1 MEDFIN
7 SFGVK
12 NLVIVGGVFLVVILA
27 LIVLVFFEK
36 RSKKD
41 KDDIDFYDDN
51 KSEFEDNIENETEVL
66 EDVSFAKAKEEKL
79 EVKPL
84 SENLSFSSK
93 EESVVASRD
102 LSKEK
107 EAPLL
112 EESVATV
119 TEKQDILEEKESDN
133 MTQTAVDTNNYVNNE
148 KPRPVV
154 TSPIFITRPEPV
166 KKEEDTSYKPKRE
179 VFSSVYP
186 TSPTLKK
193 DAPTEV
199 LHIEKEVEPWKT
211 ASLKNTV
218 DVDAEADVEAD
229 KMFDNLESHVDI
241 SSNID
246 VEPKADFSKLSR
258 VKNNDVV
265 YEDESKKDAKKV
277 LEEVTR
283 KLMEEEPELEGPT
296 QFELEQEERSVIS
309 YDELKKINYNIDEV
323 NDNLLLDEGNEPIT
337 IDELYKRHL
346 EEQDKALKTAGNKID
361 NPVFVQEEVPE
372 EALFVH
378 EELMKKEEVLQAS
391 PKELVNNYVSGNTTD
406 DSKKFHNSLVI
417 SPVFGVWQNKD
428 LVREEQEEK
437 EDLGELLSFPK
448 ELEKD
453 KNILDNFDT
462 YDFAVDH
469 EHLSDI
475 DVEIKKTETFLHELK
490 KLKNK
495 LD

>member
-1 MEDFIN
+1 
-7 SFGVK
+7 
-12 NLVIVGGVFLVVILA
+12 
-27 LIVLVFFEK
+27 
-36 RSKKD
+36 
-41 KDDIDFYDDN
+41 
-51 KSEFEDNIENETEVL
+51 
-66 EDVSFAKAKEEKL
+66 
-79 EVKPL
+79 
-84 SENLSFSSK
+84 
-93 EESVVASRD
+93 
-102 LSKEK
+102 
-107 EAPLL
+107 
-112 EESVATV
+112 
-119 TEKQDILEEKESDN
+119 

-179 VFSSVYP
+179 VFSSVYS

-309 YDELKKINYNIDEV
+309 YDELKKINYNVDEV

-391 PKELVNNYVSGNTTD
+391 PKELVNNYVSGTTTD

-448 ELEKD
+448 ELDKD

>member
-36 RSKKD
+36 RSKKG
-41 KDDIDFYDDN
+41 KDDLDFYDDS
-51 KSEFEDNIENETEVL
+51 KSDFEDDTEVL
-66 EDVSFAKAKEEKL
+66 EDASFAESKEEKL

-84 SENLSFSSK
+84 GENLSFSPK
-93 EESVVASRD
+93 EESIVASRD
-102 LSKEK
+102 LPKEK
-107 EAPLL
+107 GAPLL

-258 VKNNDVV
+258 VKNEYDKDIMLNILNLSSTITKA
-265 YEDESKKDAKKV
+265 YESKSLNELTDYIYKLTSSYNKFYSENRILDEQDNV
-277 LEEVTR
+277 LRESWLALT
-283 KLMEEEPELEGPT
+283 KLVLD
-296 QFELEQEERSVIS
+296 I
-309 YDELKKINYNIDEV
+309 
-323 NDNLLLDEGNEPIT
+323 NLLL
-337 IDELYKRHL
+337 L
-346 EEQDKALKTAGNKID
+346 
-361 NPVFVQEEVPE
+361 
-372 EALFVH
+372 
-378 EELMKKEEVLQAS
+378 
-391 PKELVNNYVSGNTTD
+391 
-406 DSKKFHNSLVI
+406 
-417 SPVFGVWQNKD
+417 
-428 LVREEQEEK
+428 
-437 EDLGELLSFPK
+437 
-448 ELEKD
+448 
-453 KNILDNFDT
+453 NILGINCP
-462 YDFAVDH
+462 
-469 EHLSDI
+469 E
-475 DVEIKKTETFLHELK
+475 KM
-490 KLKNK
+490 
-495 LD
+495 

>member
-36 RSKKD
+36 RSKKG
-41 KDDIDFYDDN
+41 KDDLDFYDDS
-51 KSEFEDNIENETEVL
+51 KSDFEDDTEVL
-66 EDVSFAKAKEEKL
+66 EDASFNESKEEKL

-84 SENLSFSSK
+84 SENLSFSPKK
-93 EESVVASRD
+93 EPIVASRD
-102 LSKEK
+102 LPKEK

-179 VFSSVYP
+179 VFSSVYS

-309 YDELKKINYNIDEV
+309 YDELKKINYNVDEV

-391 PKELVNNYVSGNTTD
+391 PKELVNNYVSGTTTD

-448 ELEKD
+448 ELDKD

>member
-36 RSKKD
+36 RSKKG
-41 KDDIDFYDDN
+41 KDDLDFYDDS
-51 KSEFEDNIENETEVL
+51 KSDFEDDTEVL
-66 EDVSFAKAKEEKL
+66 EDASFAESKEEKL

-84 SENLSFSSK
+84 GENLSFSPK
-93 EESVVASRD
+93 
-102 LSKEK
+102 
-107 EAPLL
+107 

-179 VFSSVYP
+179 VFSSVYS

-218 DVDAEADVEAD
+218 DVDAEAD

-391 PKELVNNYVSGNTTD
+391 PKELVNNYVSGTTTD

-428 LVREEQEEK
+428 LVREEKEEK
-437 EDLGELLSFPK
+437 EDLGELLSFSQELDK
-448 ELEKD
+448 E